1 MRKLEID
8 YDFIDKI
15 YESEGKYKIKRFMM
29 EDFLIFDY
37 KYFLILANHYM

>member
-15 YESEGKYKIKRFMM
+15 YESEGKYKIK
-29 EDFLIFDY
+29 DLWWKIN
-37 KYFLILANHYM
+37 LVWL